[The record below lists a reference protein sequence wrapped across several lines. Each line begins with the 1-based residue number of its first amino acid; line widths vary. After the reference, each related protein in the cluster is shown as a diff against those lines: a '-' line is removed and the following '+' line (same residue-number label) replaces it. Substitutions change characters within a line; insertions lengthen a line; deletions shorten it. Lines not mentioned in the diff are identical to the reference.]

1 MKKVL
6 ALLLSVIMTAS
17 CFAAYA
23 DEVVPGGGS
32 TVEIPGGEGEGGK
45 VATYTVKIS
54 GAEHCTVKI
63 GDEDVA
69 EKAFDEN
76 SDVTVTATPEE
87 GYGFVKWV
95 ELVTGEDETVTE
107 NELSTDAVYSF
118 KVT

>member
-32 TVEIPGGEGEGGK
+32 TVETPGGEGEGSGE
-45 VATYTVKIS
+45 VAKYTVKIS

-69 EKAFDEN
+69 EKAFNEN
-76 SDVTVTATPEE
+76 SDVTVTATPED

-95 ELVTGEDETVTE
+95 GYGKRIVHRCGI
-107 NELSTDAVYSF
+107 F
-118 KVT
+118 F